1 MANGIKTKET
11 DESVNDFINAINDDQ
26 KKKDCKE
33 LLKLM
38 KKVSGHNP
46 KIWSNGTVGFGT
58 FHYKSSRSKQEGD
71 WYSTGFAPRK
81 ANITIYVFATQ
92 QPALFKKLGKAK
104 AGGGCLYINKLSD
117 IDLKVLEKMIENS
130 IKLYKEMYSK

>member
-1 MANGIKTKET
+1 MAIKTKET
-11 DESVNDFINAINDDQ
+11 NESVNDFIDAIDNDQ

-38 KKVSGHNP
+38 KKVSGHKP
-46 KIWSNGTVGFGT
+46 KLWSNGTIGFGT

-81 ANITIYVFATQ
+81 TNITIYVFANQ
-92 QPALFKKLGKAK
+92 QPALFKKLGKSK
-104 AGGGCLYINKLSD
+104 AGGGCLYINKLAD
-117 IDLKVLEKMIENS
+117 IDTKVLEEMIVHS
-130 IKLYKEMYSK
+130 MKFYQEMYSK

>member
-1 MANGIKTKET
+1 MAIKTKET
-11 DESVNDFINAINDDQ
+11 NEDVNEFIDAIADDQ

-38 KKVSGHNP
+38 KKVSGSKP

-81 ANITIYVFATQ
+81 ANITIYVHSSQ
-92 QPALFKKLGKAK
+92 QPALLKKLGKVK

-117 IDLKVLEKMIENS
+117 IDTKVLEKMIVNS
-130 IKLYKEMYSK
+130 MELYKEMFSK